1 MPGNIF
7 GVSKYRLLL
16 LLQISSDE
24 LVAKMIN
31 MNRDK
36 VIAVLINTV

>member
-7 GVSKYRLLL
+7 GVSKYRLL

>member
-16 LLQISSDE
+16 QISSDE
-24 LVAKMIN
+24 LVAKMID

-36 VIAVLINTV
+36 VIAVLIHTV